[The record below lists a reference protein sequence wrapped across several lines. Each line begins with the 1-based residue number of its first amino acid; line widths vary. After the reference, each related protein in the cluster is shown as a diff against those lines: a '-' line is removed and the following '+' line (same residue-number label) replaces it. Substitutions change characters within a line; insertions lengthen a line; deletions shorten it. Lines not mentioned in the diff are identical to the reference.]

1 VFDTVLIAARVMDPP
16 RVASRLERAGAV
28 SAYLREGGVIGRIGS
43 LKVRQ
48 DEDLFRLRGSLT
60 QFTGSTASSPTVV
73 EEARGRLEELFGEH
87 LEVAA
92 VWRLDVFADVRLS
105 RAPVDYC
112 PLLLD
117 YPRLE

>member
-1 VFDTVLIAARVMDPP
+1 GGERRRARGAVTLPIVSASESRFRRLGAVVFDTVLIAARVMDPP

-87 LEVAA
+87 LEVA
-92 VWRLDVFADVRLS
+92 
-105 RAPVDYC
+105 
-112 PLLLD
+112 
-117 YPRLE
+117 